1 MQPAHARPSEVS
13 AVEQARIAQRTAQPI
28 LARQTA
34 RPDHEIAQP
43 FPLPVVAPEAPASRP
58 SDAEL
63 PIAQSVEPVRA
74 STGSRAGILA
84 PTLPVLVDQ
93 VRRTTERVSGGIRA
107 LVARSPRTA
116 IVAALTAVVLL
127 SVAVGY
133 AAGNR
138 SAGRATSGEAGGQL
152 DVQRS
157 PADTGADSD
166 SLRAGA
172 ARRDS
177 IARRAAAVPA
187 QRTTTRVRRP
197 ARTGG
202 RSGAAAPAPT
212 EPAATE
218 PAAKGPAVIDSTAT
232 PPDSARP
239 PAAGGRDSAAA
250 IPPLD
255 SAAGRASAS
264 AASKPPADSAEREAL
279 RLELERRRARLDS
292 IARRAQE
299 IKPDQR

>member
-1 MQPAHARPSEVS
+1 M
-13 AVEQARIAQRTAQPI
+13 EQARSAQRTAQPI

-34 RPDHEIAQP
+34 RSDHEVP
-43 FPLPVVAPEAPASRP
+43 PPVPLPVVAPEAPATKP

-63 PIAQSVEPVRA
+63 PIAQSVEPVRG
-74 STGSRAGILA
+74 SNGSRAGILA

-93 VRRTTERVSGGIRA
+93 VRRTTERVSGGVRA
-107 LVARSPRTA
+107 LIARSPRTA

-127 SVAVGY
+127 SVAIGY
-133 AAGNR
+133 AAGTR
-138 SAGRATSGEAGGQL
+138 SAERATSAEAGGQL
-152 DVQRS
+152 DVQRV
-157 PADTGADSD
+157 PADTGAGHD

-177 IARRAAAVPA
+177 IARRAAAAPA
-187 QRTTTRVRRP
+187 RRTTTGVRRA

-202 RSGAAAPAPT
+202 RGSAAAPAPT
-212 EPAATE
+212 EPAA
-218 PAAKGPAVIDSTAT
+218 KGPAVVDSTAI
-232 PPDSARP
+232 PPDSTRP
-239 PAAGGRDSAAA
+239 PAVSGRDSAAA
-250 IPPLD
+250 LPPLD
-255 SAAGRASAS
+255 SAAGRASAA
-264 AASKPPADSAEREAL
+264 AASKAPTDSAEREAL

>member
-1 MQPAHARPSEVS
+1 M
-13 AVEQARIAQRTAQPI
+13 EQARSAQRTAQPI

-34 RPDHEIAQP
+34 RSDHEVP
-43 FPLPVVAPEAPASRP
+43 PPVPLPVVAPEAPATKP

-63 PIAQSVEPVRA
+63 PIAQSVEPVRG
-74 STGSRAGILA
+74 SNGSRAGILA

-93 VRRTTERVSGGIRA
+93 VRRTTERVSGGVRA
-107 LVARSPRTA
+107 LIARSPRTA

-127 SVAVGY
+127 SVAIGY
-133 AAGNR
+133 AAGTR
-138 SAGRATSGEAGGQL
+138 SAERATSAEAGGQL
-152 DVQRS
+152 DVQRF
-157 PADTGADSD
+157 PADTGAGHD

-177 IARRAAAVPA
+177 IARRAAPA
-187 QRTTTRVRRP
+187 PARRTTIGVRRP
-197 ARTGG
+197 RTGG
-202 RSGAAAPAPT
+202 RSGVAAPAPT
-212 EPAATE
+212 EPAA
-218 PAAKGPAVIDSTAT
+218 KGPAVVDSTAT

-239 PAAGGRDSAAA
+239 PAVRGRDSAAA

-255 SAAGRASAS
+255 SAAGRASAA
-264 AASKPPADSAEREAL
+264 AASKAPTDSTEREAL

-299 IKPDQR
+299 VKPDQR